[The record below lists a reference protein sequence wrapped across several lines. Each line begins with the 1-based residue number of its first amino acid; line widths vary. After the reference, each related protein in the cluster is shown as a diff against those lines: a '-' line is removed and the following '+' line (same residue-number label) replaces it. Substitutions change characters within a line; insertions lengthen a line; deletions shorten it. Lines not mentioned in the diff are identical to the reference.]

1 MGAGSGRGTDFQG
14 FLILSLK
21 LITKPMSKEKVVLAY
36 SGGLD
41 TSVIVHWLAS
51 QGYDVIALCLDL
63 GQKVENLDEIRQK
76 GLKAGAVDVLIE
88 DVRKEFVEDY
98 VFRAIEWNAVYEGT
112 YLLGTS
118 LARPLISKKQIEAA
132 ERFGASTVSHG
143 ATGKGNDQ
151 VRFEL
156 GYYALNPDIKI
167 IAPWKVPEFYQRYPG
182 RAQLIEYA
190 QQNGIPVKATAE
202 QPWSTD
208 ENLMHISFE
217 SGMLEDPWQEPKEEM
232 FELSQSPKNAP
243 DQEQI
248 LTIDFEEG
256 LPVRLDGQEFE
267 PVELLTELN
276 EIGGRHG
283 IGRVDLVESRF
294 VGMKSRGV
302 YETPGGT
309 ILNIAHRAMESLT
322 LDRGVIQ
329 LKDSLMPRFSQLVYN
344 GFWFSPEMEILLE
357 MGRSTQKR
365 VSGTVRLKLYRGN
378 CMVTGR
384 KSDNSLYDEDI
395 ATMEADEGNYDPRD
409 SNGFIRLNALPL
421 RIHRR
426 LTSKA

>member
-1 MGAGSGRGTDFQG
+1 
-14 FLILSLK
+14 
-21 LITKPMSKEKVVLAY
+21 MSKEKVVLAY

-243 DQEQI
+243 DLEQI

-256 LPVRLDGQEFE
+256 LPVRLDGQEFAT
-267 PVELLTELN
+267 VDLLTELN

-322 LDRGVIQ
+322 LDRGVIH

>member
-1 MGAGSGRGTDFQG
+1 
-14 FLILSLK
+14 
-21 LITKPMSKEKVVLAY
+21 MSKEKVVLAY

-232 FELSQSPKNAP
+232 FELSQSPKKAP

-256 LPVRLDGQEFE
+256 LPVRLDGQKFE
-267 PVELLTELN
+267 RVDLLTELN

-322 LDRGVIQ
+322 LDRGVIH

>member
-1 MGAGSGRGTDFQG
+1 
-14 FLILSLK
+14 
-21 LITKPMSKEKVVLAY
+21 MSKEKVVLAY

-41 TSVIVHWLAS
+41 TSVIVHWLTS
-51 QGYDVIALCLDL
+51 QGYDVIGLCLDL

-76 GLKAGAVDVLIE
+76 GLKAGAVEVLIE
-88 DVRKEFVEDY
+88 DVRKEFVEEY
-98 VFRAIEWNAVYEGT
+98 VLRAIEWNAVYEGT

-118 LARPLISKKQIEAA
+118 LARPLIAKKQIVAA

-156 GYYALNPDIKI
+156 GYYALKPDIKI

-190 QQNGIPVKATAE
+190 QQNGIPVKATTE

-217 SGMLEDPWQEPKEEM
+217 SGMLEDPWQEPREEM

-243 DQEQI
+243 DQEQT

-256 LPVRLDGQEFE
+256 TPRTLDGQDYE
-267 PVELLTELN
+267 PVDLLTKLN
-276 EIGGRHG
+276 EIGGRNG

-322 LDRGVIQ
+322 LDRGVIN

>member
-1 MGAGSGRGTDFQG
+1 
-14 FLILSLK
+14 
-21 LITKPMSKEKVVLAY
+21 MSKEKVVLAY

-132 ERFGASTVSHG
+132 ESFGASTVSHG

-232 FELSQSPKNAP
+232 FELSESPKNAP
-243 DQEQI
+243 DLEQI

-256 LPVRLDGQEFE
+256 LPVKLDGQEFA
-267 PVELLTELN
+267 PVDLLTELN

-322 LDRGVIQ
+322 LDRGVIH

>member
-1 MGAGSGRGTDFQG
+1 
-14 FLILSLK
+14 
-21 LITKPMSKEKVVLAY
+21 MSKEKVVLAY

-41 TSVIVHWLAS
+41 TSVIVHWLTS
-51 QGYDVIALCLDL
+51 QGYDVIGLCLDL

-76 GLKAGAVDVLIE
+76 GLKAGAVEVLIE
-88 DVRKEFVEDY
+88 DVRKEFVEEY
-98 VFRAIEWNAVYEGT
+98 VLRAIEWNAVYEGT

-118 LARPLISKKQIEAA
+118 LARPLIAKKQIEAA

-156 GYYALNPDIKI
+156 GYYALKPDIKI

-182 RAQLIEYA
+182 RAQLLEYA
-190 QQNGIPVKATAE
+190 QQNGIPVKATME

-217 SGMLEDPWQEPKEEM
+217 SGMLEDPWQEPREEM
-232 FELSQSPKNAP
+232 FELSQSPKDAP
-243 DQEQI
+243 DQEQT

-256 LPVRLDGQEFE
+256 TPRTLDGQDYE
-267 PVELLTELN
+267 PVDLLTKLN
-276 EIGGRHG
+276 EIGGRNG

-322 LDRGVIQ
+322 LDRGVIN

>member
-1 MGAGSGRGTDFQG
+1 
-14 FLILSLK
+14 
-21 LITKPMSKEKVVLAY
+21 MSKEKVVLAY

-41 TSVIVHWLAS
+41 TSVIVHWLAT

-63 GQKVENLDEIRQK
+63 GQKDENLDEIRQK

-98 VFRAIEWNAVYEGT
+98 AFRAIEWNAVYEGT

-243 DQEQI
+243 DQEQV
-248 LTIDFEEG
+248 LTIDFEDG
-256 LPVRLDGQEFE
+256 LPVRLDGQEFA
-267 PVELLTELN
+267 PVDLLTELN

-322 LDRGVIQ
+322 LDRGVIH

>member
-1 MGAGSGRGTDFQG
+1 
-14 FLILSLK
+14 
-21 LITKPMSKEKVVLAY
+21 MSKEKIVLAY

-132 ERFGASTVSHG
+132 EGFGASTVSHG

-256 LPVRLDGQEFE
+256 LPVRLDGQEFA
-267 PVELLTELN
+267 PVDLLTELN

-322 LDRGVIQ
+322 LDRGVIH

>member
-1 MGAGSGRGTDFQG
+1 
-14 FLILSLK
+14 
-21 LITKPMSKEKVVLAY
+21 MSKEKVVLAY

-118 LARPLISKKQIEAA
+118 LARPLISRKQIEAA

-243 DQEQI
+243 DLEQI

-256 LPVRLDGQEFE
+256 LPVRLDGQEFA
-267 PVELLTELN
+267 PVDLLTELN

-322 LDRGVIQ
+322 LDRGVIH

>member
-1 MGAGSGRGTDFQG
+1 
-14 FLILSLK
+14 
-21 LITKPMSKEKVVLAY
+21 MSKEKVVLAY

-51 QGYDVIALCLDL
+51 KGYDVIALCLDL

-256 LPVRLDGQEFE
+256 LPVRIDGQEFQ
-267 PVELLTELN
+267 PVDLLTELN

>member
-1 MGAGSGRGTDFQG
+1 
-14 FLILSLK
+14 
-21 LITKPMSKEKVVLAY
+21 MSKEKVVLAY

-256 LPVRLDGQEFE
+256 LPVRLDGQKFE

-322 LDRGVIQ
+322 LDRGVIH

>member
-1 MGAGSGRGTDFQG
+1 
-14 FLILSLK
+14 
-21 LITKPMSKEKVVLAY
+21 MSKEKVVLAY

-256 LPVRLDGQEFE
+256 LPVRLDGQELA

-322 LDRGVIQ
+322 LDRGVIH

>member
-1 MGAGSGRGTDFQG
+1 
-14 FLILSLK
+14 
-21 LITKPMSKEKVVLAY
+21 MSKEKVVLAY

-118 LARPLISKKQIEAA
+118 LARPLISKKQIETA

-167 IAPWKVPEFYQRYPG
+167 IAPWKVPDFYQRYPG

-243 DQEQI
+243 DQEQV

-256 LPVRLDGQEFE
+256 LPVRLDGQEFQ
-267 PVELLTELN
+267 PVDLLTELN

-322 LDRGVIQ
+322 LDRGVIH

-357 MGRSTQKR
+357 MGRITQKR

>member
-1 MGAGSGRGTDFQG
+1 
-14 FLILSLK
+14 
-21 LITKPMSKEKVVLAY
+21 MSKEKVVLAY

-118 LARPLISKKQIEAA
+118 LARPLISKKQIEVA

-232 FELSQSPKNAP
+232 FELSESPKNAP

-256 LPVRLDGQEFE
+256 LPVRLDGQEFA
-267 PVELLTELN
+267 PVDLLTELN

-302 YETPGGT
+302 YETPGGS

-322 LDRGVIQ
+322 LDRGVIH

>member
-1 MGAGSGRGTDFQG
+1 
-14 FLILSLK
+14 
-21 LITKPMSKEKVVLAY
+21 MSKEKVVLAY

-256 LPVRLDGQEFE
+256 LPVRLDGQDFS

-322 LDRGVIQ
+322 LDRGVIH

>member
-1 MGAGSGRGTDFQG
+1 
-14 FLILSLK
+14 
-21 LITKPMSKEKVVLAY
+21 MSKEKVVLAY
-36 SGGLD
+36 SGRLD

-76 GLKAGAVDVLIE
+76 GLKDGAVDVLIE

-118 LARPLISKKQIEAA
+118 LARPLISKKQIEVA

-256 LPVRLDGQEFE
+256 LPVRLDGQEFA
-267 PVELLTELN
+267 PVDLLTELN

-322 LDRGVIQ
+322 LDRGVIH

>member
-1 MGAGSGRGTDFQG
+1 
-14 FLILSLK
+14 
-21 LITKPMSKEKVVLAY
+21 MSKEKVVLAY

-243 DQEQI
+243 NLEQI

-256 LPVRLDGQEFE
+256 LPVRIDGQKFA
-267 PVELLTELN
+267 PVDLLTELN

-322 LDRGVIQ
+322 LDRGVIH

>member
-1 MGAGSGRGTDFQG
+1 
-14 FLILSLK
+14 
-21 LITKPMSKEKVVLAY
+21 MSKEKVVLAY

-76 GLKAGAVDVLIE
+76 GLKAGAVEVLIE

-243 DQEQI
+243 DLEQI

-256 LPVRLDGQEFE
+256 LPVRLDAQEFA
-267 PVELLTELN
+267 PVDLLTELN

-322 LDRGVIQ
+322 LDRGVIH

>member
-1 MGAGSGRGTDFQG
+1 M
-14 FLILSLK
+14 
-21 LITKPMSKEKVVLAY
+21 
-36 SGGLD
+36 
-41 TSVIVHWLAS
+41 
-51 QGYDVIALCLDL
+51 IALCLDL
-63 GQKVENLDEIRQK
+63 GQKVESLDEIRQK

-88 DVRKEFVEDY
+88 DVRKEFVKDY

-256 LPVRLDGQEFE
+256 LPVRLDGQEFA
-267 PVELLTELN
+267 PVDLLTELN

-322 LDRGVIQ
+322 LDRGVIH

>member
-1 MGAGSGRGTDFQG
+1 
-14 FLILSLK
+14 
-21 LITKPMSKEKVVLAY
+21 MSKEKVVLAY

-256 LPVRLDGQEFE
+256 LPIRLDGQEFA
-267 PVELLTELN
+267 PVDLLTELN

-322 LDRGVIQ
+322 LDRGVIH